1 MMSSA
6 LFERVLKGRGTKF
19 RDIVLDQQGSEFF
32 ANVNEVTYVNNSHT
46 PEDGPESSR
55 QPPLHSTF
63 NVGSAS
69 ESSDQ
74 SGDPLSKDSSQH
86 MSILDS
92 KLEQFVARKA
102 DILFRQHTSPKE
114 NVQKEEEKQ
123 KLHVSEAEKSDYFA
137 ILPPLEQFM
146 KIPSKYRKKHLFG
159 VLQAGDIVIG
169 KVKSV
174 KDFGMFLQLLCVC
187 GEYSRYIE
195 DCDVIALLP
204 AADIGDRFSQKVQLD
219 DFRADDIVRGMVSKV
234 DPKEEKVIISLKNGT
249 DVRDDKILGLLS
261 DDELPVHYRRSLIQ
275 EESDETYN
283 DLLIDTLG
291 FDNPSSVELLTKEL
305 KLIENDPPTSM
316 RALQRTNFKD
326 SDFSHKLRKKQSEL
340 WAMESVAKGVNF
352 FKNGQYTEALQCFNR
367 ALEID
372 VDNVEA
378 FVARGALYANRGN
391 LSKALQDFGE
401 ALRSYL
407 SLLGNN

>member
-1 MMSSA
+1 M
-6 LFERVLKGRGTKF
+6 
-19 RDIVLDQQGSEFF
+19 
-32 ANVNEVTYVNNSHT
+32 
-46 PEDGPESSR
+46 
-55 QPPLHSTF
+55 
-63 NVGSAS
+63 
-69 ESSDQ
+69 
-74 SGDPLSKDSSQH
+74 
-86 MSILDS
+86 
-92 KLEQFVARKA
+92 ARKA

-249 DVRDDKILGLLS
+249 DVRDDKILVSCCFPFLGCR
-261 DDELPVHYRRSLIQ
+261 EILIVMC
-275 EESDETYN
+275 
-283 DLLIDTLG
+283 
-291 FDNPSSVELLTKEL
+291 P
-305 KLIENDPPTSM
+305 
-316 RALQRTNFKD
+316 
-326 SDFSHKLRKKQSEL
+326 
-340 WAMESVAKGVNF
+340 
-352 FKNGQYTEALQCFNR
+352 
-367 ALEID
+367 
-372 VDNVEA
+372 
-378 FVARGALYANRGN
+378 
-391 LSKALQDFGE
+391 
-401 ALRSYL
+401 
-407 SLLGNN
+407 